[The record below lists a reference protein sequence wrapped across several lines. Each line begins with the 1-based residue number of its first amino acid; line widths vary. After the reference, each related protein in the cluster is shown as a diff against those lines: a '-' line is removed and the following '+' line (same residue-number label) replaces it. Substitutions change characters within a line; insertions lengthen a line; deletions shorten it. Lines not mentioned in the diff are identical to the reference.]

1 MCPYVPWFN
10 KWEVWRIDIIRMAVY
25 SMEHNCI
32 TYCKWGRGRKVT
44 LSISL
49 LPALS
54 SLHTI
59 VFTYYPILS
68 IFLSL
73 YYISW
78 EFSSKAVPRI
88 FFFTSWTFYHIPPGT
103 ISKVFILWRLC
114 FGIKILYFVQWNKW
128 TSFQMTLN

>member
-1 MCPYVPWFN
+1 MCSYVPWFN

-32 TYCKWGRGRKVT
+32 TYCKWGEGGKVT

-59 VFTYYPILS
+59 VFTYYSILS
-68 IFLSL
+68 IFSSL
-73 YYISW
+73 QYISW
-78 EFSSKAVPRI
+78 KFSSKAAI

-103 ISKVFILWRLC
+103 NSEVFFLWRIC
-114 FGIKILYFVQWNKW
+114 FGINILYLVPLDKW
-128 TSFQMTLN
+128 TFFYSNDLK